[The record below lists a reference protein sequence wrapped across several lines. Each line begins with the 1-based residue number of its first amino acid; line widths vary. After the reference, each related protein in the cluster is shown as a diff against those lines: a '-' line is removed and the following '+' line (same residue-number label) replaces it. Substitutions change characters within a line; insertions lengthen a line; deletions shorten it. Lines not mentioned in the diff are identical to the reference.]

1 MINNRQGVQPTNQ
14 PLSFVAEDQWTRS
27 LSLSLSILDLVQC
40 HKLRRERLYVY
51 ILGLGLTAVCFC
63 LFIFGG
69 KTERVGRLGS
79 YVLPVVWPVLM
90 LLIRS
95 CYPCF
100 QKTSNIKE
108 NGSRRKTVS
117 LSLSLSLSPFK
128 AIGKRIKNYWQCI
141 ELMPLSSSFLL
152 SIWCLYHITVLHNFS
167 FYEIGV
173 QRTYLDMGQ

>member
-117 LSLSLSLSPFK
+117 LSLSLSLSLRSK
-128 AIGKRIKNYWQCI
+128 QLER
-141 ELMPLSSSFLL
+141 ELKTIDNALN
-152 SIWCLYHITVLHNFS
+152 WCLYLLLFCWVFDASI
-167 FYEIGV
+167 I
-173 QRTYLDMGQ
+173 